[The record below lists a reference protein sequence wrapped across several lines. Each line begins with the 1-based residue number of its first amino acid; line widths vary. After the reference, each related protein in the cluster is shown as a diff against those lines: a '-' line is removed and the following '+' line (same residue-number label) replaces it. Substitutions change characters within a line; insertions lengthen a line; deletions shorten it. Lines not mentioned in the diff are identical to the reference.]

1 MKPSVYLETT
11 VIGYLTS
18 RLSSSLLI
26 AANQQLTRDW
36 WDGHRDEFR
45 FFISRYVL
53 DECSA
58 GDKVA
63 AAERLDAI
71 RGIPALDV
79 SDDITNLAILLV
91 QDVPLPEKAEVD
103 ALHVAVA
110 AVNGVQYLLTWNCK
124 HIANASLRPRIES
137 VCRNAGYEPPTIC
150 TPQELLDIWP

>member
-36 WDGHRDEFR
+36 WDDHRDEFR

-58 GDKVA
+58 GNEGA

-71 RGIPALDV
+71 QGIPALDV
-79 SDDITNLAILLV
+79 SDEITNLAILLV

-110 AVNGVQYLLTWNCK
+110 AVNGVQYLLT
-124 HIANASLRPRIES
+124 
-137 VCRNAGYEPPTIC
+137 V
-150 TPQELLDIWP
+150 ELQTHRKRVTAT